1 MQEGKQNFS
10 QKVMSDTDSMPLP
23 RFKAPALL
31 FSTFFDIIIWYAD
44 DPSEKYKMWTGEVFK
59 IPKKFKKYQL
69 VEAENNDSSQAL
81 YPIEDGELRIT
92 IVKKQ

>member
-1 MQEGKQNFS
+1 MKL
-10 QKVMSDTDSMPLP
+10 KKILKYIDSEIDV
-23 RFKAPALL
+23 R
-31 FSTFFDIIIWYAD
+31 IWYAD
-44 DPSEKYKMWTGEVFK
+44 DPSKKYKMWTGEVFK

-81 YPIEDGELRIT
+81 YPIEDGKLRIT